1 MTDLQDNQLI
11 LLDNLIYLKNVANMN
26 GKTVGR
32 IIKVLLK
39 KKLDLSKDPKTGD
52 YPASMSRPE
61 WIDLLNIIKNDPQ
74 LSKLVVKHGDPGYV
88 YDKNGQIVLVT
99 NEQTGETYPLEA
111 GARMATFVDPVSETA
126 TVVFR
131 GTSGDYEWH
140 DNGTGGYLSDT
151 EMQKQALAYVESLPY
166 DRLTVTGHSKGGNKA
181 QYVGILSDKVKKV
194 VSLDGQGFSREFMNK
209 YRERI
214 EANRYKITSI
224 SAGNDLVN
232 SLLIPVAGTIKFIQ
246 TSHPLLRLNP
256 LYYHKPN
263 IVLNE
268 RGELNDSAPQ
278 GLLSKFI
285 NEFSIYASTTMKDP
299 VRRYTFDGLLG
310 LIEKGN
316 QGSDKESWT
325 QSLTGVAIALSH
337 LDDFALSK
345 IADRHGKFAELT
357 AAATG
362 AAIFPYIFMD
372 DLMRS
377 SWRNGNEVK
386 DHVTEKIGQ
395 FGEWLENTWT
405 AAADKLKELGVQI
418 GSELYDLIDKLKAAS
433 IALIE
438 EIGKFT
444 EHFHKQEVPRDKA
457 VALLEEKAVRE
468 TKVFCNQV
476 VDEISKAMTEEKDPI
491 RQCRGQLAS
500 LAQEMTDASTKDFC
514 MKQIEALDCLMNHSA
529 NNQLASQDPM
539 AEKLDHLNQFCQ
551 VSKEIGSLQGV
562 RGQAV
567 SLADKMERMKK
578 LSPLVNKQKEMMR
591 TIEGFGK
598 ENYLALD
605 KNSLHDR

>member
-1 MTDLQDNQLI
+1 MAELSESQLI
-11 LLDNLIYLKNVANMN
+11 LLDNLIYLKGVVN
-26 GKTVGR
+26 KSGR
-32 IIKVLLK
+32 LLRKIISDLLDEGN
-39 KKLDLSKDPKTGD
+39 LDLSKDPKTGD
-52 YPASMSRPE
+52 YPASMSRSE

-99 NEQTGETYPLEA
+99 NEQTGETYPLEV
-111 GARMATFVDPVSETA
+111 GARMATFVDPVTETA

-151 EMQKQALAYVESLPY
+151 EMQKQALAYVEGLPY
-166 DRLTVTGHSKGGNKA
+166 DHLTVTGHSKGGNKA

-194 VSLDGQGFSREFMNK
+194 VSFDGQGFSREFMDK

-232 SLLIPVAGTIKFIQ
+232 SLLTPVAGTIKYIQ
-246 TSHPLLRLNP
+246 TSHPLRLNP
-256 LYYHKPN
+256 FYYHKPN

-278 GLLSKFI
+278 GMLSKFI
-285 NEFSIYASTTMKDP
+285 NEFSMYASTTMKDP
-299 VRRYTFDGLLG
+299 LRRYTFDGLLG
-310 LIEKGN
+310 FLEQGN
-316 QGSDKESWT
+316 QGTERESRV
-325 QSLTGVAIALSH
+325 QSLTGVAIAFSH
-337 LDDFALSK
+337 LGDFALSK
-345 IADRHGKFAELT
+345 IADRHDKFAELN

-362 AAIFPYIFMD
+362 TAIFPYIIMD

-377 SWRNGNEVK
+377 SWRNWNELK
-386 DHVTEKIGQ
+386 EDVTEKIGQ
-395 FGEWLENTWT
+395 FGEWLENTWV

-418 GSELYDLIDKLKAAS
+418 GSELYDLIDKLKTAS
-433 IALIE
+433 LAMLE

-444 EHFHKQEVPRDKA
+444 ERFIKQEVPRDEA
-457 VALLEEKAVRE
+457 VALLKEKVVRE

-476 VDEISKAMTEEKDPI
+476 VDETRKTMTEEKDPI

-500 LAQEMTDASTKDFC
+500 LAQETTDAAIKDFC
-514 MKQIEALDCLMNHSA
+514 MKQIEALDNVISHR
-529 NNQLASQDPM
+529 NDIQLALHDPLTK
-539 AEKLDHLNQFCQ
+539 ELNHLNQFCQ
-551 VSKEIGSLQGV
+551 VSREIGSLQGV
-562 RGQAV
+562 RDQAL

-578 LSPLVNKQKEMMR
+578 LSPLVNKQKEIMR
-591 TIEGFGK
+591 TMEGLGK
-598 ENYLALD
+598 VNQFALD
-605 KNSLHDR
+605 KNSSPDR